1 MTISRSE
8 RTVLLPLVL
17 FACVCSFLALLITAG
32 RPAIAAAERWLDKVG
47 PTEGV
52 ILSGGAGADE
62 GDAPIEIRNVENRL
76 AWSDSAHDRA
86 YSVGL
91 LNLNDVLPKM
101 MNSERYVQ
109 QRDDLRAE
117 LQARDQEYQE
127 RNRELQ
133 EKYEGITRESP
144 EFGEAMQAMEELNQE
159 YQLFQRDAVQ
169 RINVLQG
176 EQLERAYADIVSAVD
191 VVCDERKIDLVFRY
205 IPVDDEFTGETSAD
219 AMNEIR
225 MRSVLRYPEGI
236 DITDAILDE
245 MALPLD

>member
-1 MTISRSE
+1 MSMSRSE

-17 FACVCSFLALLITAG
+17 FACACSFLALLITAG
-32 RPAIAAAERWLDKVG
+32 RPAIAAAERWLDKLG

-52 ILSGGAGADE
+52 ILSGAEAN
-62 GDAPIEIRNVENRL
+62 DASIEIRNVEDRL

-91 LNLNDVLPKM
+91 IDLNNVLPKM

-117 LQARDQEYQE
+117 LQARDLEYQE

-144 EFGEAMQAMEELNQE
+144 DFAEAMQAMEELNQE

-169 RINVLQG
+169 RINVLQA
-176 EQLERAYADIVSAVD
+176 EQLERAYGDIVSAVE
-191 VVCDERKIDLVFRY
+191 VVCDERNLDLVFRY
-205 IPVDDEFTGETSAD
+205 IPVDEEFTGETSAD

-225 MRSVLRYPEGI
+225 MRSLLRYPDGI
-236 DITDAILDE
+236 DITDAVLDE